1 MTPMVYVLWDVKRG
15 SMETN
20 VTDNVHVVRQVVT
33 NLQDDVM
40 ETVKTVSSGFKLREM
55 FEKQRCLQKLQ
66 VGDV

>member
-1 MTPMVYVLWDVKRG
+1 MIHVMALMVSVLWDVTRG

-40 ETVKTVSSGFKLREM
+40 ETVKTVSSGFK
-55 FEKQRCLQKLQ
+55 
-66 VGDV
+66 